1 MRLPNKPSNRFLNPE
16 SNHANN
22 YFFDFFFSQD
32 LKNQLVMKNALI
44 FFLVGV
50 TAGCSSY
57 PTKINDNT
65 NLLGAQI
72 GLQTSVQDLISKFGE
87 PENQLIT
94 ENETLFTFCERKG
107 DIVDILYVLG
117 KNNQVIDTKRAYY
130 SIGIFDSANVPCS
143 ELLMPREV
151 VNGKI
156 GALIGRGVIAPKK
169 RRAQTASGVEPFLET
184 LFNDPWYQQ
193 WVRERTW
200 GK

>member
-1 MRLPNKPSNRFLNPE
+1 
-16 SNHANN
+16 
-22 YFFDFFFSQD
+22 
-32 LKNQLVMKNALI
+32 MKNALI
-44 FFLVGV
+44 FFLVVV

-94 ENETLFTFCERKG
+94 GNETLFTFCERKG

-156 GALIGRGVIAPKK
+156 GALIGRGAPKK
-169 RRAQTASGVEPFLET
+169 RRAKTRAGAIADILW
-184 LFNDPWYQQ
+184 DPSLQQ
-193 WVRERTW
+193 WVG